1 MINPVLEKEFRLRMR
16 TVRSPVL
23 LFAYLLAIGVL
34 AFGYLYIR
42 SAFTNTFRFDPE
54 ESRLMFY
61 FLSASQL
68 VLLSFLVPGL
78 TAGAVSGEREK
89 QTLNILLT
97 TPQSSAAIALS
108 KLAASLAFTALAV
121 IATTPVYAVVFLYGG
136 VSPRQLAAV
145 FLFYLLVMLS
155 LGSVGVACSTV
166 LRRTV
171 VSVVA
176 AYGFVVFLYGFT
188 AFFAL
193 LFGAMTKERW
203 IAGLTLGLN
212 PMAAL
217 VSMFESGLSEEMFRG
232 TIVPWLR
239 IEYLFVAYHVAIA
252 AIGLTAAIL
261 RLRPR

>member
-23 LFAYLLAIGVL
+23 LFAYLLAVGVL
-34 AFGYLYIR
+34 AFGYLYIQ
-42 SAFTNTFRFDPE
+42 STFTDARRFSPE
-54 ESRLMFY
+54 ESRFMFY
-61 FLSASQL
+61 FLSVSQL

-78 TAGAVSGEREK
+78 TAGAISGEREK

-97 TPQSSAAIALS
+97 TPQSSASIALS
-108 KLAASLAFTALAV
+108 KLAASLAFTAVAV
-121 IATTPVYAVVFLYGG
+121 VATMPVYAVVFLYGG

-155 LGSVGVACSTV
+155 LGSVGIACSTV

-188 AFFAL
+188 GFFAL
-193 LFGAMTKERW
+193 LFGTMTNEGW
-203 IAGLTLGLN
+203 VTGLTLGLN

-217 VSMFESGLSEEMFRG
+217 FSMFESGISEEMFRD
-232 TIVPWLR
+232 TIVPWLK
-239 IEYLFVAYHVAIA
+239 IEHLFVAYHVVIVAAALATAIR
-252 AIGLTAAIL
+252 
-261 RLRPR
+261 RLRPH